1 MGGHINV
8 SSQYGMGSIFV
19 VTIPQKVSRYTGP
32 STSEKTYPNM
42 LENQDKECLYCDKK
56 VLIVDDNKLN
66 IKVAKKALSSFD
78 FQIDEAYDGEE
89 CLNLI
94 NSGKTYDLILMD
106 IMMPN
111 MSGTAAL
118 QKLKERSDFNT
129 PVIALTADALSNSKE
144 KYLNLGFK
152 NYIAKPFNK
161 EEIKKV
167 IDEIFKY

>member
-1 MGGHINV
+1 
-8 SSQYGMGSIFV
+8 
-19 VTIPQKVSRYTGP
+19 
-32 STSEKTYPNM
+32 
-42 LENQDKECLYCDKK
+42 
-56 VLIVDDNKLN
+56 
-66 IKVAKKALSSFD
+66 
-78 FQIDEAYDGEE
+78 
-89 CLNLI
+89 
-94 NSGKTYDLILMD
+94 
-106 IMMPN
+106 MMPN

-129 PVIALTADALSNSKE
+129 PVIALTADALSDSKE